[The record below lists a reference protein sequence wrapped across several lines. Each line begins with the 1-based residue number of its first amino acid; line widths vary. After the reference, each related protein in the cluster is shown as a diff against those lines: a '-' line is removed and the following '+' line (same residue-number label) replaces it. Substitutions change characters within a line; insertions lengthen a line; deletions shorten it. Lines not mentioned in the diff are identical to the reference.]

1 MEYPVRDFYIPTIT
15 YFTSMNKLT
24 GSRRGMNYKLTPGE
38 RLLAQIWYGD
48 FNLEHSE
55 LVTQTEFEMK
65 QESMALLEQW
75 LYEQYEQYLTTPQ
88 AHEYFQ
94 KLRRQY

>member
-24 GSRRGMNYKLTPGE
+24 GSRHGMNYKLTPGE

-48 FNLEHSE
+48 FNL
-55 LVTQTEFEMK
+55 
-65 QESMALLEQW
+65 
-75 LYEQYEQYLTTPQ
+75 
-88 AHEYFQ
+88 
-94 KLRRQY
+94 